1 MAIDTEPIK
10 SRSFLGAS
18 GRLYSFLLQKK
29 DIVGFTSIPWTWA
42 LMLEQRQP
50 LCEWEEKVKRITG
63 MLSLMSLSHWTF
75 QGSIFSYPDD
85 WDNLFT
91 CHSASAPLPLS
102 CLSIAARGRLLK
114 CRILP
119 LLCSKS
125 SSPELTVKISGYL
138 WAGCEAMGSLKS
150 AMVEV
155 LYQGNWQILQ
165 ISTPS
170 LHSSSSPS
178 HSG

>member
-1 MAIDTEPIK
+1 M
-10 SRSFLGAS
+10 
-18 GRLYSFLLQKK
+18 QKK

-42 LMLEQRQP
+42 LMLEQWQP
-50 LCEWEEKVKRITG
+50 LCEWEGKVKRITR
-63 MLSLMSLSHWTF
+63 MLSLMSLSNWTF
-75 QGSIFSYPDD
+75 RGSIFSYLDD
-85 WDNLFT
+85 CDNLFT
-91 CHSASAPLPLS
+91 SHSASAPLPLS
-102 CLSIAARGRLLK
+102 CLSIAVRGRLLK
-114 CRILP
+114 CQILP

-125 SSPELTVKISGYL
+125 SSMELIAKISGYL
-138 WAGCEAMGSLKS
+138 WAGCEAMGSLTS

-170 LHSSSSPS
+170 LHSNNSPS